1 MNYSGFWRRVAASL
15 IDGLILII
23 PSLAVGA
30 AIPFIGGFIVQFFY
44 KPIFEASPLK
54 ATPGKALMG
63 IVVVNAEGKRIT
75 IKQSFIRY
83 FSSILSGLLL
93 CFGYLMAAFTAR
105 KQTLHDMIADT
116 YVVHEF
122 APDVNFFT
130 IWLNEMKRLFGALE
144 SAEATA
150 GSATATSSGGSP
162 ATHVMTLEQ
171 LHKLF
176 QSGAL
181 SEAEYNMK
189 KEEILKKI

>member
-23 PSLAVGA
+23 PSMAVGA
-30 AIPFIGGFIVQFFY
+30 AIPFIGGFIVQLFY
-44 KPIFEASPLK
+44 KPVFEASPIK

-63 IVVVNAEGKRIT
+63 IVVVNAQGGRIT
-75 IKQSFIRY
+75 MKQSFIRY

-130 IWLNEMKRLFGALE
+130 VWVNEMKRIFGALE
-144 SAEATA
+144 N
-150 GSATATSSGGSP
+150 TSVETSGGTPRVASDTSP
-162 ATHVMTLEQ
+162 VMTLEQ

-189 KEEILKKI
+189 KDEILKKI